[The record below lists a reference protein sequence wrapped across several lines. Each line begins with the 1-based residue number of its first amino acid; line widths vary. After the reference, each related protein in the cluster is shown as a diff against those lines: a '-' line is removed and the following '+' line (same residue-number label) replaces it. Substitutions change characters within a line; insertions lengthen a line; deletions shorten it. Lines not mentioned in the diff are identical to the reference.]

1 MKQSTLLYKSSR
13 WPRLYYFSL
22 FGVVLPVLVGI
33 LIFKDLD
40 LDVFFEEY
48 RSRVLE
54 IIWMVTMLIF
64 SNLIW
69 IYMLWVSGRYIMKI
83 EVIDEKTIAI
93 KTWSVTGL
101 HKTRNYPKEILNI
114 EKFTPRKTVIWEEPN
129 LNATYTV
136 IKTNTGKKLLL
147 DKQGEFFAASKVN
160 KY

>member
-1 MKQSTLLYKSSR
+1 
-13 WPRLYYFSL
+13 
-22 FGVVLPVLVGI
+22 
-33 LIFKDLD
+33 
-40 LDVFFEEY
+40 
-48 RSRVLE
+48 
-54 IIWMVTMLIF
+54 
-64 SNLIW
+64 
-69 IYMLWVSGRYIMKI
+69 MLWVSGRYIMKI